1 MNKDIDNVL
10 ERIITE
16 IKVSLKDISE
26 IKTNR
31 FVKEIL
37 TSKKVFVTGQGRSGL
52 MAESF
57 AMRLMQ
63 MGVKTYHIGDST
75 TPAISKNDM
84 LIAISGSGKTEITN
98 MIIKEADKS
107 KAKVILIT
115 NKKTTQ
121 EKAKIRNT
129 DLIIEI
135 NAKAKTDKNKKSIEP
150 LGTLFEQA
158 SLVYLD
164 AVIVL
169 LMKKQNI
176 KETELGKR
184 HANLE

>member
-1 MNKDIDNVL
+1 MIKDIDDIL
-10 ERIITE
+10 ERIEKE
-16 IKVSLKDISE
+16 IKLALKDINETKTKQLLFE
-26 IKTNR
+26 ITKA
-31 FVKEIL
+31 
-37 TSKKVFVTGQGRSGL
+37 KKVFVTGQGRSGL
-52 MAESF
+52 ISESF

-63 MGVKTYHIGDST
+63 MGTKTYCIGDST
-75 TPAISKNDM
+75 TPAISKDDL

-98 MIIKEADKS
+98 MIIREADKA

-121 EKAKIRNT
+121 EKAKIKNT

-135 NAKAKTDKNKKSIEP
+135 NAKAKTDKHKKSIEP

-158 SLVYLD
+158 SLLYLD
-164 AVIVL
+164 AVIIL
-169 LMKKQNI
+169 IMERQNV
-176 KETELGKR
+176 KEKELGKR

>member
-1 MNKDIDNVL
+1 MG
-10 ERIITE
+10 
-16 IKVSLKDISE
+16 
-26 IKTNR
+26 IKTH
-31 FVKEIL
+31 
-37 TSKKVFVTGQGRSGL
+37 
-52 MAESF
+52 
-57 AMRLMQ
+57 
-63 MGVKTYHIGDST
+63 YIGDST
-75 TPAISKNDM
+75 TPAISKND
-84 LIAISGSGKTEITN
+84 LLVAISGSGKTEITK
-98 MIIKEADKS
+98 MIIKGADKVN
-107 KAKVILIT
+107 ARVVLIT
-115 NKKTTQ
+115 NKKTSK
-121 EKAKIRNT
+121 EKAKIKNT

-169 LMKKQNI
+169 LMKKQNV

>member
-1 MNKDIDNVL
+1 MSKDIDDIL
-10 ERIITE
+10 ERIVNE
-16 IKVSLKDISE
+16 IKISLKDISE
-26 IKTNR
+26 IKTSR

-52 MAESF
+52 IAESF

-63 MGVKTYHIGDST
+63 MGIKTYHIGDST
-75 TPAISKNDM
+75 TPAISKND
-84 LIAISGSGKTEITN
+84 LLVAISGSGKTEITN
-98 MIIKEADKS
+98 LIIKEADKA

-115 NKKTTQ
+115 NKKTTK
-121 EKAKIRNT
+121 EKKRIRNT

-135 NAKAKTDKNKKSIEP
+135 NAKAKTDKKKKSIEP

-158 SLVYLD
+158 SLLYLD

-169 LMKKQNI
+169 LMERQNV
-176 KETELGKR
+176 KEKDLGKR

>member
-1 MNKDIDNVL
+1 MSKDIDNIL
-10 ERIITE
+10 ERIIKE
-16 IKVSLKDISE
+16 IKISLKDISE

-31 FVKEIL
+31 FLDEIL

-63 MGVKTYHIGDST
+63 IGIKTYHIGDST
-75 TPAISKNDM
+75 TPAISKND
-84 LIAISGSGKTEITN
+84 LLVAISGSGKTEITN
-98 MIIKEADKS
+98 MIIKGADKA
-107 KAKVILIT
+107 KAKAILIT

-135 NAKAKTDKNKKSIEP
+135 NAKAKTDQNKKSIEP

-169 LMKKQNI
+169 LMTKQNV